1 MSPRGMPRA
10 KKTQGRVR
18 IEPTRVDLVTIRK
31 ANVMSVIATR
41 QPLWSVKPEEVEM
54 YVRVYN
60 HFIEGALG
68 GEKIK
73 DRQVYVLTPQDFESV
88 ETSNLTDVLPEFME
102 YLKRHAMP
110 WRDSIKTSNI
120 FEVPTAV
127 VKLAGALD
135 MVMGVKIR
143 GKRYTVVLEMDEAF
157 NLHYSAERLKKMAD
171 INREL
176 RQFFRQRLVEDLGY
190 TGLYMAAV
198 SLFSKALRGEGRWG
212 EEKAAFVVYSGK
224 SGGGKTKKSRLPTQ
238 DIWWPNIT
246 PMVALPWQYAEFY
259 LSIARAGSDY
269 AKPVAEALLRYI
281 RTGDLVELYSI
292 IRNMTQTKRLTQA
305 EREALKGLLEHIS

>member
-1 MSPRGMPRA
+1 MPRA

-31 ANVMSVIATR
+31 ANVMSVIATQ
-41 QPLWSVKPEEVEM
+41 QPLWSVKSEEVER

-60 HFIEGALG
+60 QFIEGALG
-68 GEKIK
+68 GKKIK
-73 DRQVYVLTPQDFESV
+73 DLQKYVLTPQDFESA

-110 WRDSIKTSNI
+110 WRDSVKTSNI

-127 VKLAGALD
+127 VKLASALD
-135 MVMGVKIR
+135 MVMGVGIG

-157 NLHYSAERLKKMAD
+157 NLHYSAERLEKMAN
-171 INREL
+171 INWEL
-176 RQFFRQRLVEDLGY
+176 RQFYKPKLVEALGY

-198 SLFSKALRGEGRWG
+198 ALFNVAVSGEGQWGEGR
-212 EEKAAFVVYSGK
+212 ASFVIYSGER
-224 SGGGKTKKSRLPTQ
+224 S
-238 DIWWPNIT
+238 WPNVT
-246 PMVALPWQYAEFY
+246 PMAALPAPYAVFY
-259 LSIARAGSDY
+259 LRIARAGSDY

-281 RTGDLVELYSI
+281 RTGDLAELYSI
-292 IRNMTQTKRLTQA
+292 IRNMTQTKRLTQV
-305 EREALKGLLEHIS
+305 EREALEGLLARIS